1 MGRSDATLRLA
12 SFAHAYSENL
22 PAEAELDPSGKVY
35 WAVCD
40 RVRGAVVSVEP
51 GKS

>member
-1 MGRSDATLRLA
+1 MRRSDANLRRA

-22 PAEAELDPSGKVY
+22 LAEAELDPSRKVY
-35 WAVCD
+35 WAVSD
-40 RVRGAVVSVEP
+40 RVRGAAVSVET